1 MKLLD
6 FYATWCG
13 PCKAMMPTIERL
25 RENGPFEVEKVN
37 VDDNPD
43 LASKYSIRGIPT
55 LIFVDDSG
63 EVLWRKSG
71 LHTESQILE
80 AYNELTPTPTNN

>member
-13 PCKAMMPTIERL
+13 PCKTMMPTIERL
-25 RENGPFEVEKVN
+25 SENAPFKVEKVN
-37 VDDNPD
+37 VDENPD
-43 LASKYSIRGIPT
+43 LASQYSIRGIPT

-71 LHTESQILE
+71 LYTESQILD
-80 AYNELTPTPTNN
+80 AYREILPTV

>member
-37 VDDNPD
+37 VDENPD
-43 LASKYSIRGIPT
+43 MASKFSIRGIPT

-63 EVLWRKSG
+63 NVLWRKSG
-71 LHTESQILE
+71 MQTEQELLSAYEELSQ
-80 AYNELTPTPTNN
+80 PTTI

>member
-13 PCKAMMPTIERL
+13 PCKTMMPTIERL
-25 RENGPFEVEKVN
+25 SENAPFKVEKVN
-37 VDDNPD
+37 VDENPD
-43 LASKYSIRGIPT
+43 LASQYGIRGIPT

-71 LHTESQILE
+71 LHTESQILD
-80 AYNELTPTPTNN
+80 AYREILPTV

>member
-25 RENGPFEVEKVN
+25 SENAPFKVEKVN
-37 VDDNPD
+37 VDENPD
-43 LASKYSIRGIPT
+43 LASQYNVRGIPT

-63 EVLWRKSG
+63 EVLWKKSG
-71 LHTESQILE
+71 LHTERQILD
-80 AYNELTPTPTNN
+80 AYSEILPTV

>member
-25 RENGPFEVEKVN
+25 SLNAPFAVEKVN
-37 VDDNPD
+37 VDENPD
-43 LASKYSIRGIPT
+43 LASQYGIRGIPT

-80 AYNELTPTPTNN
+80 AYSEILPTV

>member
-13 PCKAMMPTIERL
+13 PCKAMMPAIERL
-25 RENGPFEVEKVN
+25 QESAPFEVEKVN

-80 AYNELTPTPTNN
+80 AYNELTSTPTNN

>member
-13 PCKAMMPTIERL
+13 PCKAMMPAIERL
-25 RENGPFEVEKVN
+25 QESAPFEVEKVN
-37 VDDNPD
+37 VDDRPD
-43 LASKYSIRGIPT
+43 LASQYSIRGIPT

-80 AYNELTPTPTNN
+80 AYNELTSTPTNN

>member
-37 VDDNPD
+37 VDENPD
-43 LASKYSIRGIPT
+43 MASKFGIRGIPT

-63 EVLWRKSG
+63 NVLWRKSG
-71 LHTESQILE
+71 MQTEQELLSTYEELSQ
-80 AYNELTPTPTNN
+80 PTTT